1 MIYYTSFL
9 KKILKKRETSLFV
22 AGLFRDTIE
31 GVILESVRK
40 HDLL

>member
-1 MIYYTSFL
+1 LSQAPFH
-9 KKILKKRETSLFV
+9 
-22 AGLFRDTIE
+22 DTIE